1 MSETPDPR
9 LEKLLSDLAAKDK
22 KGKGGRWPDGP
33 VVKGLKERTRMS
45 QDAPAPHLEALIEA
59 QGLEPTREALAAWD
73 DRINGMPIVDV
84 AHKMGC
90 SIELAKQ
97 LISEVHHAIHEDLKA
112 ALELNRTLDLSRI
125 DGLIAS
131 YYPAAKGGDER
142 AAGVVLKAL
151 QHRAKLTGAEPSP
164 EPARFNHVET
174 VQAWIVNVLPS
185 INRFVDDLPKE

>member
-1 MSETPDPR
+1 
-9 LEKLLSDLAAKDK
+9 
-22 KGKGGRWPDGP
+22 
-33 VVKGLKERTRMS
+33 
-45 QDAPAPHLEALIEA
+45 
-59 QGLEPTREALAAWD
+59 
-73 DRINGMPIVDV
+73 MPIVDV